1 MSDDDTGIK
10 RVVSGGVS
18 TGRATFQGRSWSE
31 CSPHRGGN
39 NSSPPAG
46 QEGSDLLPANRDA
59 RTRLIV
65 AYTRA
70 HGRAEVSDLAVQLG
84 VAQETVRRDL
94 TALEEQGLVR
104 RAHGVAYPVDNAAFE
119 TSMDYRSSHLVPDKR
134 RIAAAAVEL
143 IGAAATIY
151 LDDGFTP
158 HVIAQELTASNRSLT
173 VVTPS
178 ILVASTLAMSDQMSV
193 IMLGGDVRRR
203 TLGTVGHWVT
213 DMLATLLI
221 DVAIL
226 GANGISRE
234 RGLTTPLPAV
244 SDVKT
249 KVLAHS
255 RRNVFVGVHTK
266 FGVDSFS
273 RFAEVSDLH
282 TLVTDRGLSNH
293 EARRYAELGPR
304 VIRV

>member
-1 MSDDDTGIK
+1 MASRRDD
-10 RVVSGGVS
+10 RC
-18 TGRATFQGRSWSE
+18 Q
-31 CSPHRGGN
+31 
-39 NSSPPAG
+39 
-46 QEGSDLLPANRDA
+46 
-59 RTRLIV
+59 LIV
-65 AYTRA
+65 AYTRT
-70 HGRAEVSDLAVQLG
+70 HGRAEVNDLAVELG

-94 TALEEQGLVR
+94 TTLAEQGLVR
-104 RAHGVAYPVDNAAFE
+104 RAHGIAYPVDNAGYE

-134 RIAAAAVEL
+134 RIAAAAIEL
-143 IGAAATIY
+143 IGSASTIY

-158 HVIAQELTASNRSLT
+158 HLIAQQLAASHRYLT

-178 ILVASTLAMSDQMSV
+178 IMAASTLAQSDQMSV
-193 IMLGGDVRRR
+193 IMLGGNVRRR

-213 DMLATLLI
+213 DILASLLI

-244 SDVKT
+244 SDVKA

-255 RRNVFVGVHTK
+255 RRSIFVGVHTK

-273 RFAEVSDLH
+273 RFAEVSDFH
-282 TLVTDRGLSNH
+282 TLVTDRGLSSH
-293 EARRYAELGPR
+293 EARRYSDLGPR
-304 VIRV
+304 VIRA